1 MVPSASSSPAPWACV
16 STSKMASSTPF
27 LAGAVYRIFAAPGSQ
42 IGVGRHRS
50 TLATTVPALP
60 DPPTRIRHG
69 TEVATG
75 IPSQNRGSVAAGM
88 YDRIVKPAPV
98 DLRALWPGEAADFT
112 PWLADNLDWLE
123 PLGIGPLELIEVE
136 ARLPGIGRSL
146 DILAQ
151 TSDGHRVAIENQ
163 YATVDH
169 DHLTRGLAYAVG
181 HQATALVVIAEHH
194 RPEFV
199 AVADYLNDASEALGH
214 EDGIAVFLV
223 GLTVDGIA
231 DRFVPRFEVLS
242 RPNEWM
248 AAARRTEQGF
258 LGSVDAF
265 LAACDTEVIDSWR
278 EMLTGWERRPGATVG
293 TRAKQSVALY
303 LRDPD
308 AGDRRRA
315 ILALYVT
322 GEVTIYRGYIA
333 DSGLFGEEPHEL
345 DALINELFPNAR
357 WGEKRYYLTDQR
369 CSPELLNRFADEVQR
384 RIGHPQNNSSST

>member
-1 MVPSASSSPAPWACV
+1 M
-16 STSKMASSTPF
+16 
-27 LAGAVYRIFAAPGSQ
+27 
-42 IGVGRHRS
+42 
-50 TLATTVPALP
+50 
-60 DPPTRIRHG
+60 
-69 TEVATG
+69 
-75 IPSQNRGSVAAGM
+75 AAGM
-88 YDRIVKPAPV
+88 HDRIVKPTPV
-98 DLRALWPGEAADFT
+98 DVRTLWPGEAADFT

-123 PLGIGPLELIEVE
+123 PLGIGPLELVEVE
-136 ARLPGIGRSL
+136 AHLPGIGRSL

-151 TSDGHRVAIENQ
+151 TADGHRVAIENQ
-163 YATVDH
+163 DATVDH

-181 HQATALVVIAEHH
+181 HQATALIVIAEHH

-258 LGSVDAF
+258 LGSVEAF
-265 LAACDTEVIDSWR
+265 LAACEAEVVDSWR
-278 EMLTGWERRPGATVG
+278 QMLTDWEQRPGASVG

-303 LRDPD
+303 LRDP
-308 AGDRRRA
+308 AASDRRRA
-315 ILALYVT
+315 ILALHVT

-333 DSGLFGEEPHEL
+333 DSGLFGEEPLHL
-345 DALINELFPNAR
+345 DSLIVELFPDAR
-357 WGEKRYYLTDQR
+357 WGEKRYYLSDER
-369 CSPELLNRFADEVQR
+369 CSPELLNRFADEIQR
-384 RIGHPQNNSSST
+384 RIGQRHSTTAPT